1 MYLRLFKTA
10 AKCVL
15 DPPKWLCIFGGS
27 DMGTTTFF
35 GESGQVSL
43 SCVPY
48 TFVVV
53 TLMINFLKTC
63 QFTNST
69 LYYFFGQV
77 FVYMNCTYA
86 KVIRLLIG
94 CACCR

>member
-1 MYLRLFKTA
+1 
-10 AKCVL
+10 
-15 DPPKWLCIFGGS
+15 
-27 DMGTTTFF
+27 MGTTTFF

-86 KVIRLLIG
+86 KVILAMPAFLSAVHAVVKIPL
-94 CACCR
+94 